1 MNAHTK
7 PLPFL
12 KRRSGKTRRCSTSA
26 RFTASSLQEISLAY
40 NPYFVYNQSL
50 WITSSSHHPTKITQQ
65 KESST
70 SFMWQLAKGKRDSIY
85 TPAVLM
91 IILIVGVSFLG
102 LGFVMPLRAL
112 YGREIG
118 ASSTEI
124 GLMTGS
130 FLLAGFLA
138 SPAIGWLS
146 DRFGYKNVLWIGL
159 LAHALL
165 MLAYIPVQDPVLL
178 IAIRALEG
186 IASVSV
192 LPPTR
197 ALMNTL
203 APRTRQGE
211 ALGLLSA
218 SQTTGILIGP
228 AVGALLASQAGY
240 ILSFVIA
247 SIPLVLAAIVTI
259 IFLPSQRKQGD
270 LSSSEEVE
278 PVAFAGLFTRPLMLA
293 YGLQVILMITNGV
306 VMAIWSLYMLDRG
319 ASLPLIGLS
328 YTTFAL
334 PIIFIAP
341 FAGRLSDRYGR
352 YWLFLLGLLLTGVI
366 FYIYSLPA
374 ITAWAIVFIS
384 ALEGATTSIA
394 RSALDGLLA
403 DVIPQQVKGKVQANF
418 TAAGLIGNLLGATFS
433 GLLYGFSTGLPFF
446 VEAIICISASL
457 VLLLPTFARQFQA
470 ARPGIATDI
479 P

>member
-1 MNAHTK
+1 MWH
-7 PLPFL
+7 LL
-12 KRRSGKTRRCSTSA
+12 KAQRGSNNG
-26 RFTASSLQEISLAY
+26 
-40 NPYFVYNQSL
+40 
-50 WITSSSHHPTKITQQ
+50 
-65 KESST
+65 
-70 SFMWQLAKGKRDSIY
+70 IY
-85 TPAVLM
+85 TPAILM
-91 IILIVGVSFLG
+91 LIFIVGVSFLG

-118 ASSTEI
+118 ASSAEI

-130 FLLAGFLA
+130 FLLAGFIA
-138 SPAIGWLS
+138 SPAIGWFA
-146 DRFGYKNVLWIGL
+146 DRFGYKNILWIGL
-159 LAHALL
+159 LLHALL
-165 MLAYIPVQDPVLL
+165 MLAYIPAQDPILL
-178 IAIRALEG
+178 IGLRALEG

-228 AVGALLASQAGY
+228 ALGAVLASQAGY

-259 IFLPSQRKQGD
+259 IFLPSQKKPALA
-270 LSSSEEVE
+270 LSEGTE
-278 PVAFAGLFTRPLMLA
+278 PLIVPGLFTSPLLLA
-293 YGLQVILMITNGV
+293 YSLQVVVMIINGV
-306 VMAIWSLYMLDRG
+306 VMSIWSLYMIDHG

-341 FAGRLSDRYGR
+341 IAGRLSDRYGR
-352 YWLFLLGLLLTGVI
+352 YWPFLLGLSFTGII
-366 FYIYSLPA
+366 FYIYSLPI

-384 ALEGATTSIA
+384 VLEGASAAIA

-403 DVIPQQVKGKVQANF
+403 DVMPQEAKGKVQANF

-433 GLLYGFSTGLPFF
+433 GLLYGISSGLPFF
-446 VEAIICISASL
+446 IEAVICCTAFL
-457 VLLLPTFARQFQA
+457 VLLLPTFARQFRT
-470 ARPGIATDI
+470 ARQKFTDNVATMENI
-479 P
+479 HA